1 MSRVVDVE
9 INKVNALITLGSMY
23 RNAAEAIKEYV
34 SNALDE
40 WAVAQ
45 HSGRAKGPCRVHFTL
60 TKNSITIDYNAP
72 GMTEQ
77 GFESALK
84 NVVDSPKQGYDVPQ
98 IGHMGIG
105 IWAFNQIGGRVTFF
119 SKRDKSSPTVEVN
132 LRRHSAQAEIT
143 RPAKG
148 EERSDPGMTIVIT
161 DLFQDPT
168 KRYGPLSPAR
178 LKHVLA
184 DRFDAYLRSGQLEIT
199 LQCGK
204 DLQQVEA
211 YHLDLPEIG
220 EKFREV
226 PLRSDSEKVF
236 RTRFWFDPSGNGRVS
251 IRHTG
256 VVVVDDL
263 RSEPEYNL
271 DDTVYVS
278 GYLKG
283 FIDADFLRPLPA
295 RAQFMENLDLIDFFE
310 TLRSIASGLEEEMA
324 SHQEEAENER
334 RQDLLRRATR
344 IAREVLSQEEFLDL
358 ELIEGLTRIRRQ
370 TVEVRATNGGSGR
383 RVETYGSSGSNGS
396 NGRAKS
402 NGEAAP
408 RVIRP
413 IVRQAVFE
421 TDPLRRSR
429 VSEGTIEINITSPDF
444 VALSELPR
452 NQQVAYVAML
462 LGKEVIAYNDASGLS
477 DEALEKM
484 VAYGT
489 RVLSQV
495 WR

>member
-40 WAVAQ
+40 WALARRA
-45 HSGRAKGPCRVHFTL
+45 GRVEGPCRIHFTL
-60 TKNSITIDYNAP
+60 SKGSITIDYNAP

-84 NVVDSPKQGYDVPQ
+84 SVVDSPKQRYDVPQ

-105 IWAFNQIGGRVTFF
+105 IWAFNQIGGDVTFL
-119 SKRDKSSPTVEVN
+119 SKRDKSSPTVQVK
-132 LRRHSAQAEIT
+132 LRRHSAQAEISSPS
-143 RPAKG
+143 RGG
-148 EERSDPGMTIVIT
+148 ERAEPGMTIIIT

-184 DRFDAYLRSGQLEIT
+184 DRFDAYLRSGHLEIK

-204 DLQQVEA
+204 EEQRVEA
-211 YHLDLPEIG
+211 HHLDPPEIG
-220 EKFREV
+220 EKYREV
-226 PLRSDSEKVF
+226 PLRSDPDKVF
-236 RTRFWFDPSGNGRVS
+236 QTRFWFDPSGNGRVS

-256 VVVVDDL
+256 VVVIDDL
-263 RSEPEYNL
+263 RSGPEYNL

-283 FIDADFLRPLPA
+283 FIDADFVTPLPA
-295 RAQFMENLDLIDFFE
+295 RAQFLENLDLIDFFDS
-310 TLRSIASGLEEEMA
+310 LRSIAGGLEEEMGV
-324 SHQEEAENER
+324 HHEEAENER
-334 RQDLLRRATR
+334 RQGLFRRATK

-358 ELIEGLTRIRRQ
+358 ELIEGLTRLRRQ
-370 TVEVRATNGGSGR
+370 ATEENTAKVMDQAR
-383 RVETYGSSGSNGS
+383 TESNGS
-396 NGRAKS
+396 NGPNGTSHTNGNGTRRAS
-402 NGEAAP
+402 
-408 RVIRP
+408 RP
-413 IVRQAVFE
+413 ILRQAVFE
-421 TDPLRRSR
+421 TDPLRRSM
-429 VSEGTIEINITSPDF
+429 VSQGAIEINITNPDF
-444 VALSELPR
+444 KALSELPR

-462 LGKEVIAYNDASGLS
+462 LGKEVIAYNDASGVS
-477 DEALEKM
+477 EEALEKM

-495 WR
+495 WH